1 MDKISVAAAL
11 LAAGLWLWSAL
22 VQIPLLSVGW
32 GGVTIADHPFYR
44 AMRKTARLNAAAAI
58 CHSSQ
63 PSLKPTLL
71 IVTKICGNFRI
82 LTQIEVTF

>member
-58 CHSSQ
+58 CAFVSALAQAYAFNSH
-63 PSLKPTLL
+63 
-71 IVTKICGNFRI
+71 
-82 LTQIEVTF
+82 